1 MSGIN
6 KIGGLFMASVML
18 VLAVPLGVAQAEHL
32 PSYSYKGNIRPLNGT
47 GSHGKIT
54 VNVVGDQATVEIKT
68 KRISADLPHAQHL
81 HIGGQTTCPAK
92 GRADVNKDRFV
103 STVEGIPFYGGIAVS
118 LTTEGDVSAA
128 SALALDRFPVAN
140 ENSMVTYSRTFT
152 LPDGVTGADLA
163 DATLIQHG
171 ISELF
176 DDKAAYDGAKRSSL
190 PIDVPFEITVP
201 TACAPLR

>member
-1 MSGIN
+1 MTITQKVSTIL
-6 KIGGLFMASVML
+6 IALSL
-18 VLAVPLGVAQAEHL
+18 LILSYPAVTARAAHL
-32 PSYSYKGNIRPLNGT
+32 PTYKYKGNIRPLNGT
-47 GSHGKIT
+47 GSHGKIE
-54 VNVVGDQATVEIKT
+54 VSVVGDTATVTIET
-68 KRISADLPHAQHL
+68 NRISADLPHAQHL
-81 HIGGQTTCPAK
+81 HIGGKMTCPAS
-92 GRADVNKDRFV
+92 GRADANKDSFV

-140 ENSMVTYSRTFT
+140 SDGVVTYSRTFE
-152 LPDGVTGADLA
+152 LPEGVSGQDLA

-176 DDKAAYDGAKRSSL
+176 DDNSQYDGDKKSSL
-190 PIDVPFEITVP
+190 PVDVPFEITVP